1 MRLLN
6 KHLRFLLILLG
17 AGLVTAGCAHEP
29 SETRTPPVLAG
40 GQAAATAL
48 TLVGTPYRYGGE
60 DLKGVDCSG
69 LVYYSYKRAGVRVPR
84 TTGELKRAATPVRKM
99 RKGDLVFFKQY
110 GRRYSHVGIY
120 IGDDKFVHAPSTGKR
135 VRTDSLLSP
144 YWAQH
149 FLDARRFYP

>member
-1 MRLLN
+1 MLNKRLRLL
-6 KHLRFLLILLG
+6 IALLG
-17 AGLVTAGCAHEP
+17 TGLVAAGCAHEP
-29 SETRTPPVLAG
+29 REPTITPG

-69 LVYYSYKRAGVRVPR
+69 LVYYSYKRAGVTVPR
-84 TTGELKRAATPVRKM
+84 STGDLKRAAKPVPVRKM

-135 VRTDSLLSP
+135 VRTDSLSSP
-144 YWAQH
+144 YWAKH
-149 FLDARRFYP
+149 FLDARRFFP